1 MEVHRIHSH
10 PPAVHVFSSSVDGSP
25 ANALDTMPGSVR
37 AQRLAPRNHEHS
49 IELVTQHHA
58 HHGHDHSGGC
68 GSPGKAR
75 KHKQQ
80 NGSRDRS
87 RGRSPARARKDKKN
101 KRKTKHGHS
110 PRMNSHR
117 EAARGSDSHAEAK
130 PVFTGPPFM
139 NPHNKG
145 DDEDKLVIDDDK
157 DQSCS
162 AAFSKENL
170 HLLARQLVSEAI
182 GCYFLVTTV
191 GLVGAQGLM
200 LGPVAVG
207 NANKYNDVDVG
218 LYENN

>member
-1 MEVHRIHSH
+1 
-10 PPAVHVFSSSVDGSP
+10 
-25 ANALDTMPGSVR
+25 
-37 AQRLAPRNHEHS
+37 
-49 IELVTQHHA
+49 
-58 HHGHDHSGGC
+58 
-68 GSPGKAR
+68 
-75 KHKQQ
+75 
-80 NGSRDRS
+80 
-87 RGRSPARARKDKKN
+87 
-101 KRKTKHGHS
+101 
-110 PRMNSHR
+110 
-117 EAARGSDSHAEAK
+117 
-130 PVFTGPPFM
+130 M

-145 DDEDKLVIDDDK
+145 DDEDKLVIDDDDNE